1 MSPYSIFPF
10 LSGLIQG
17 ILRFI
22 IFICRQ
28 EKLPF
33 LYGFCLQF
41 CLHFCSLTLCEK
53 CHYSELSWSVFSR
66 TRTKYGEIRNIW
78 YGLPRSFLR
87 SVMLRFCWLQS
98 FPFAKIENYN
108 SCILGESTSSSTCC
122 KLSLCGIPTF
132 FCARQV
138 FIGKIFFTFYFKK
151 CSDLGII

>member
-53 CHYSELSWSVFSR
+53 CHYSELPGQYFLALGLNTERYGISLSIHTKCGEMRFRKTQYSYISLCFQDKDPRYSR
-66 TRTKYGEIRNIW
+66 NLID
-78 YGLPRSFLR
+78 
-87 SVMLRFCWLQS
+87 
-98 FPFAKIENYN
+98 KITSRI
-108 SCILGESTSSSTCC
+108 SCK
-122 KLSLCGIPTF
+122 KLSYI
-132 FCARQV
+132 CA
-138 FIGKIFFTFYFKK
+138 
-151 CSDLGII
+151 IIKNLEALIR